1 LQQWPFLILGKQRGQ
16 DFGQKKNTMA
26 PSLSQE
32 APREQ
37 KKALVEQGYDAERGS
52 GSVLQF
58 LQEAILYPVLLY
70 KHRTLVRNFFRREF
84 QSRFRGSLLGSFW
97 TLIHPLFLFI
107 TYYLVFGMMFNVRS
121 PEGMH
126 SLWYSFYLFTGVL
139 AWTVFAETTVR
150 CTTVVV
156 ENGNL
161 IKKVAFPAQVLPVHI
176 VSVNLVVFIVGSL
189 AYFVIAALTGFA
201 YPGLNLL
208 LLPLVLVVLMF
219 FTIGVGLILA
229 ALNVFFRDVN
239 QIFPILANLW
249 FFATPVFWYDEM
261 LMGGAKNN
269 PQLETI
275 LTLLQWN
282 PLNPIIKALRAVLC
296 IPRIGTEKDTLA
308 SVLGLVGQAA
318 LPALAA
324 FLIGFVLF
332 RSLQYRFADEV

>member
-1 LQQWPFLILGKQRGQ
+1 
-16 DFGQKKNTMA
+16 MA
-26 PSLSQE
+26 PSLAQE
-32 APREQ
+32 NEKGRKQASVVQE
-37 KKALVEQGYDAERGS
+37 YDAERGS
-52 GSVLQF
+52 GSLLQF
-58 LQEAILYPVLLY
+58 LGEALLYPVLLY

-84 QSRFRGSLLGSFW
+84 QSRFRGSILGSFW

-121 PEGMH
+121 PQGMH
-126 SLWYSFYLFTGVL
+126 PLWYSFYLFTGVL
-139 AWTVFAETTVR
+139 AWTVFAETTIR

-176 VSVNLVVFIVGSL
+176 SAVNLVVFIVGSL

-201 YPGLNLL
+201 FPGPNLL

-219 FTIGVGLILA
+219 FTVGVGLILA

-269 PQLETI
+269 PQLQTI
-275 LTLLQWN
+275 FSLLQLN

-296 IPRIGTEKDTLA
+296 IPRIGTEKDTLG

-318 LPALAA
+318 LPAFTV

>member
-1 LQQWPFLILGKQRGQ
+1 
-16 DFGQKKNTMA
+16 MA
-26 PSLSQE
+26 PSLVHNSRSE
-32 APREQ
+32 RKSAPQ
-37 KKALVEQGYDAERGS
+37 EQGYDADRGS
-52 GSVLQF
+52 GSILQF
-58 LQEAILYPVLLY
+58 LKEALFYPVLLY
-70 KHRTLVRNFFRREF
+70 QHRTLVRNFFRREF
-84 QSRFRGSLLGSFW
+84 QSRFRGSILGSFW

-121 PEGMH
+121 PKGMH

-139 AWTVFAETTVR
+139 AWTIFAETTIR

-176 VSVNLVVFIVGSL
+176 VSVNLVVFLVGSL
-189 AYFVIAALTGFA
+189 AYFIIAALTGFA
-201 YPGLNLL
+201 YPGINLL
-208 LLPLVLVVLMF
+208 LLPLVLLVLML

-239 QIFPILANLW
+239 QIFPIIANLW
-249 FFATPVFWYDEM
+249 FFATPIFWYDQM

-269 PQLETI
+269 PRLHTI
-275 LTLLQWN
+275 FALLQWN

-296 IPRIGTEKDTLA
+296 IPRIGTDKDTLS
-308 SVLGLVGQAA
+308 SVLALVGQAA

>member
-1 LQQWPFLILGKQRGQ
+1 
-16 DFGQKKNTMA
+16 MA
-26 PSLSQE
+26 PSLAQNTKGE
-32 APREQ
+32 RTKVLQ
-37 KKALVEQGYDAERGS
+37 EQGYDAERGS
-52 GSVLQF
+52 GSVFQF
-58 LQEAILYPVLLY
+58 IKEAFLYPVLLY
-70 KHRTLVRNFFRREF
+70 QHRTLVRNFYRREF
-84 QSRFRGSLLGSFW
+84 QARFRGSILGSFW

-121 PEGMH
+121 PAGMH
-126 SLWYSFYLFTGVL
+126 QLWYSFYLFVGVL
-139 AWTVFAETTVR
+139 AWTVFAETTIR

-176 VSVNLVVFIVGSL
+176 VGVNLVVFIVGSI

-201 YPGLNLL
+201 YPGVNLL
-208 LLPLVLVVLMF
+208 LLPLVLLVLML

-229 ALNVFFRDVN
+229 ALNVFFRDIN

-249 FFATPVFWYDEM
+249 FFATPIFWYDQM
-261 LMGGAKNN
+261 LRGGGKNN
-269 PQLETI
+269 PNLETI
-275 LTLLQWN
+275 FALLQLN
-282 PLNPIIKALRAVLC
+282 PLNPIIKALRATLC

-318 LPALAA
+318 LPALVA